1 MIDNMLVYFSFY
13 ISLFVDTS
21 NLTFKD
27 SHKRYL
33 ICFGL
38 VYNLFGLAVVINV
51 HREYLRWIYYY
62 LFLLYQLH
70 RSY

>member
-13 ISLFVDTS
+13 ISLFFVDTS

-33 ICFGL
+33 YYILSVFSLFFFRCFSL
-38 VYNLFGLAVVINV
+38 IYARTSRSIHALFK
-51 HREYLRWIYYY
+51 
-62 LFLLYQLH
+62 
-70 RSY
+70 